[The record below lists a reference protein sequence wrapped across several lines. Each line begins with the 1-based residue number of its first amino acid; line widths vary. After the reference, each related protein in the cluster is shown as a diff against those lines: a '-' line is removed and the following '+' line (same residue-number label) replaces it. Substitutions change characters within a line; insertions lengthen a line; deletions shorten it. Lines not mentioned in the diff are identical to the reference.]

1 VFKKSLI
8 GVVLLLSLS
17 ISVTSADENV
27 TKEAK
32 GIKKVTQNI
41 SNDRIEA
48 AKDLLKEMNLKS
60 ASEDAVDNFTTRL
73 VEADSKFKKIE
84 DKIREF
90 YNKYIGWDSMKDDL
104 AKLYAKHYTAEE
116 IKDIIKFYK
125 TKTGKKV
132 LKNIGKLSYE
142 GQMITR
148 EKLQLHID
156 ELKDILKKATDDNKE
171 TSKKERK

>member
-1 VFKKSLI
+1 MFKKSLV

-17 ISVTSADENV
+17 ISATSADENV
-27 TKEAK
+27 AKETK
-32 GIKKVTQNI
+32 GINKVTQNI
-41 SNDRIEA
+41 SNDRIEV
-48 AKDLLKEMNLKS
+48 AKDLLTEMNLKS
-60 ASEDAVDNFTTRL
+60 ASEGAVDNFTNRL

-84 DKIREF
+84 DKIRAF

-104 AKLYAKHYTAEE
+104 AKLYAKHYTTKE

-132 LKNIGKLSYE
+132 LKNFGKLSYE

-156 ELKDILKKATDDNKE
+156 ELRVILKKAIDDKEASIKKNK
-171 TSKKERK
+171 